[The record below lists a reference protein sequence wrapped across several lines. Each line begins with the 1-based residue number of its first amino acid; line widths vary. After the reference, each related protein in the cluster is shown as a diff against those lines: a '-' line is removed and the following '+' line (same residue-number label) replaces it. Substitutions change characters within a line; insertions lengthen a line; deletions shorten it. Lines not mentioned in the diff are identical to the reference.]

1 MTYVT
6 KTCNNLCK
14 NLSGVTFDPKLTINA
29 HINDIC
35 KKVGFKLNSSA
46 WITPYMNLNKKRLLL
61 NVFFMSQFNYCHLVW
76 MCHNRTKNSKINRLF
91 KRFLRLL
98 YDEKKPSF
106 EELLE
111 IDSSVSIHNRNLE
124 IFRDCS

>member
-1 MTYVT
+1 
-6 KTCNNLCK
+6 
-14 NLSGVTFDPKLTINA
+14 
-29 HINDIC
+29 
-35 KKVGFKLNSSA
+35 
-46 WITPYMNLNKKRLLL
+46 
-61 NVFFMSQFNYCHLVW
+61 MSQFNYCHLAW
-76 MCHNRTKNSKINRLF
+76 MCHNRTKSSKINRLF

-111 IDSSVSIHNRNLE
+111 IDNSVSIHNRNLE

>member
-1 MTYVT
+1 
-6 KTCNNLCK
+6 
-14 NLSGVTFDPKLTINA
+14 
-29 HINDIC
+29 
-35 KKVGFKLNSSA
+35 
-46 WITPYMNLNKKRLLL
+46 MNLNKKRLLL

-76 MCHNRTKNSKINRLF
+76 MCHNRTENSKINRLF

-124 IFRDCS
+124 IFRD